1 MFKCLQFQGKVPSRT
16 VVLVSPFTDEKKA
29 FDYFTSFKLDLKN
42 INNPGTLSQPRTV
55 FLDRNFHLILTQ
67 VKPEARDNLDQGGK
81 VYLEAREVK
90 EITFIFDPQV
100 TDNQAINILEGFFSS
115 LYKFDPNLTE
125 FRKSL
130 QTVVVYSNRAFNKK
144 AFYPTYFTALHKW
157 FCEMPYN
164 LRDPEKIVSIF
175 NSLAKEFKV
184 PLEVMDK
191 KALVSRRYAGILAVA
206 GDAPAYVLK
215 SALLTDKSKPKTAFL
230 GKGICF
236 DSGGLQIKPVDGMKH
251 MRYDLAGA
259 SLAFFSL
266 LSAKTLELSL
276 NLEVYLGLTANLISQ
291 NSYKPGDLIKMRNGL
306 FIQVDHTDAEG
317 RIVLADLLITA
328 QENKCKQLF
337 TLATLT
343 GGVRVGLGILHGGF
357 FSTDDSVAKKLEES
371 GKEVGEYIWRLPI
384 DEIYAKHLRRDDKVL
399 SNIGTISYGSPI
411 VGAMFLKSFVY
422 EKNVTFSHLDIA
434 GVAWHEKKIFAHLGE
449 GATGFGVR
457 LFSNFLSKI

>member
-1 MFKCLQFQGKVPSRT
+1 MFKCLKFQAKAPSRS
-16 VVLVSPFTDEKKA
+16 VVLVSNFKDKKKA

-42 INNPGTLSQPRTV
+42 INEPETLSQPRTV
-55 FLDRNFHLILTQ
+55 LLDRNSHLILTQ
-67 VKPEARDNLDQGGK
+67 AKLEARDNLDQGGK
-81 VYLEAREVK
+81 VFLEAGEVK

-100 TDNQAINILEGFFSS
+100 TESQARNILEGFFSS

-130 QTVVVYSNRAFNKK
+130 QTVVIYSNRAFEEK

-157 FCEMPYN
+157 CCEMPYN
-164 LRDPEKIVSIF
+164 LRDPEKIVGIF

-191 KALVSRRYAGILAVA
+191 KALASRKYAGVLAVA

-236 DSGGLQIKPVDGMKH
+236 DSGGLQIKPDEGMKH
-251 MRYDLAGA
+251 MRYDSTGA

-266 LSAKTLELSL
+266 LSAKTLELPV

-291 NSYKPGDLIKMRNGL
+291 NSYKPGDLIKMRNGV

-357 FSTDDSVAKKLEES
+357 FSTDDAVAKQLEES
-371 GKEVGEYIWRLPI
+371 GKEVGEYIWRLPL
-384 DEIYAKHLRRDDKVL
+384 DENYAKHLRKSDKVI
-399 SNIGTISYGSPI
+399 SNVGALRYGSPI
-411 VGAMFLKSFVY
+411 TGAMFLKSFVY
-422 EKNVTFSHLDIA
+422 EKNVSFNHLDLA
-434 GVAWHEKKIFAHLGE
+434 GVAWHERKIFAHLGE